1 MKGFIEVVQMDGH
14 KTLVSV
20 KEIKTVEGYENY
32 SVIFIDLT
40 VTKKQIYS
48 GHIIVSETYD
58 EVVAKIKEAT
68 E

>member
-1 MKGFIEVVQMDGH
+1 MEGFIEVVQIDGH

-20 KEIKTVEGYENY
+20 KEIKTVEEHGNNA
-32 SVIFIDLT
+32 VIFIDLT
-40 VTKKQIYS
+40 VTKKQLYV
-48 GHIIVSETYD
+48 GHIIVAETYA